1 MKIGDLVRDRQAEW
15 RGFGVVVK
23 NLRHGINDLHLI
35 SVIWPFDGGYRTCG
49 PMQRYEVIS
58 EDR

>member
-1 MKIGDLVRDRQAEW
+1 MKIGDLVRDTQAEW

-23 NLRHGINDLHLI
+23 NTRHGVNDSHLI

-49 PMQRYEVIS
+49 HMDRYEVIN
-58 EDR
+58 EEG